1 MLLLGSKDVKC
12 RPLVAHTRGCVLDR
26 CCSGNGAALPIPALL
41 AGLHP
46 HGMGLV
52 GTAVTKGSAHIWG
65 RSQSRRLKSAK

>member
-1 MLLLGSKDVKC
+1 MLGSKDVKC

-26 CCSGNGAALPIPALL
+26 CCGGNGAALL